1 MSPTTTVATSAA
13 TVWTARILFTI
24 AVFFLLFDGATKLFA
39 PPPVVEAFTRL
50 GIPLRT
56 ATAIGLLE
64 LACLVLYVVP
74 STAVL
79 GAILLAAYLGG
90 AVAIHVRAR
99 STTFEMIFPVLVALM
114 LWGALYLRDPRVRQL
129 IPFRA

>member
-1 MSPTTTVATSAA
+1 MSPTSTVVTSAA
-13 TVWTARILFTI
+13 TVWAARILFTI
-24 AVFFLLFDGATKLFA
+24 AVLFLLFDGVTKLFA
-39 PPPVVEAFTRL
+39 PTPVVEAFTRL

-79 GAILLAAYLGG
+79 GAILLSAYLGG
-90 AVAIHVRAR
+90 AVAIHVRAG
-99 STTFEMIFPVLVALM
+99 STTFEKLFPVLIAVM
-114 LWGALYLRDPRVRQL
+114 LWGALYLRDPAVRQL
-129 IPFRA
+129 IPLRG